1 MTDEAAS
8 AAGPAPAPARPLRRF
23 LLLVVAIWAGWAVA
37 LLVFQEVAVARLQ
50 PDRPDQVL
58 SWTAQETGVRRFG
71 GRPYLAEPTLG
82 SHVAFDSEYYLSI
95 AVVGYDDPEVPQY
108 GGPDGDVPLNY
119 AFLPAY
125 PFVMRVVA
133 TPLGWLGMEPIAA
146 VAVAG
151 VVVSLAAA
159 LGAAIAMFL
168 LARRHLGDAAGVR
181 AAFYLLV
188 FPTGFFLAQVYSE
201 SLFLAASLAAL
212 VCVAERRP
220 YLAAPFA
227 VVAVLTRSVGIA
239 LVLAI
244 AVGLAVAFVEARKGR
259 ARLESRELV
268 GWAIALVAPLVAYL
282 AWSASA
288 LGRTFELVER
298 EYFGR
303 ALLNLE
309 TAWNGWSNA
318 LGGLEA
324 ALPETRVYYVLEVI
338 AVIVAVAACAWAAR
352 RWPAASIFGL
362 AALVVA
368 ITSGEPQG
376 MIRYVLAVPPLFLM
390 LGSFGRHPAFDRTWT
405 VVSVLLMGLLAA
417 IYSFDFWVA

>member
-1 MTDEAAS
+1 MTDVAATAAIAKAAS
-8 AAGPAPAPARPLRRF
+8 ARPLRRS

-37 LLVFQEVAVARLQ
+37 LLAFQEIAVARLQ
-50 PDRPDQVL
+50 PDRPDHVL

-108 GGPDGDVPLNY
+108 DGPDGDVPLNY

-125 PFVMRVVA
+125 PFAMRIVA
-133 TPLGWLGMEPIAA
+133 TPFSWLGMEPIAA
-146 VAVAG
+146 AAVAG
-151 VVVSLAAA
+151 VAVSLAAA
-159 LGAAIAMFL
+159 LGAAIAMLL

-201 SLFLAASLAAL
+201 SLFLAASLATLA
-212 VCVAERRP
+212 CVAERRP
-220 YLAAPFA
+220 FLAAPFA
-227 VVAVLTRSVGIA
+227 AVAVLTRSVGIA

-244 AVGLAVAFVEARKGR
+244 AVGFALALAEGR
-259 ARLESRELV
+259 RGTRPGSRELA
-268 GWAIALVAPLVAYL
+268 GWATALVAPVVAYL

-288 LGRTFELVER
+288 MGRAFELVER

-309 TAWNGWSNA
+309 TAWSGWSNA
-318 LGGLEA
+318 LRGLEA
-324 ALPETRVYYVLEVI
+324 ALPETRVYYIFEVI

-362 AALVVA
+362 ATLAVA

-376 MIRYVLAVPPLFLM
+376 MIRYVLAAPPLFLM
-390 LGSFGRHPAFDRTWT
+390 LGSFGRHAAFDRTWT

>member
-1 MTDEAAS
+1 MTGDAAS
-8 AAGPAPAPARPLRRF
+8 DASSARADSSLRRS
-23 LLLVVAIWAGWAVA
+23 LLLVTAIWAGWAVA
-37 LLVFQEVAVARLQ
+37 LLVFQEVAVARFQ
-50 PDRPDQVL
+50 PDRPDHVL

-71 GRPYLAEPTLG
+71 GRPYLAVPTLG

-108 GGPDGDVPLNY
+108 DGPDGDVPLNY
-119 AFLPAY
+119 AFMPAY
-125 PFVMRVVA
+125 PFAMRIIA

-146 VAVAG
+146 AAVAG
-151 VVVSLAAA
+151 VVVSLASA
-159 LGAAIAMFL
+159 LAAAIAMFL
-168 LARRHLGDAAGVR
+168 LARRHLGDSAGVR

-201 SLFLAASLAAL
+201 GLFLAASLATLA
-212 VCVAERRP
+212 CVAERRP
-220 YLAAPFA
+220 FLAAPFA

-244 AVGLAVAFVEARKGR
+244 AVGLVGAVVHARR
-259 ARLESRELV
+259 AGERPAPRELV
-268 GWAIALVAPLVAYL
+268 GWATALVAPFVAYA
-282 AWSASA
+282 AWSSSSM
-288 LGRTFELVER
+288 GRTFELVER

-318 LGGLEA
+318 LIGLSE
-324 ALPETRVYYVLEVI
+324 ALPETRVYYILEVI
-338 AVIVAVAACAWAAR
+338 AVVGAVVACVWAVR

-362 AALVVA
+362 ATLAVA

-390 LGSFGRHPAFDRTWT
+390 LGSLGRFPAVDRAWT